1 MWLRSSVPC
10 LVAVTLWACTTITE
24 DQPARKNPA
33 PTGPEPIPV
42 VVVPVPVPVP
52 NAPTPVPAA
61 TPSPTTGATP
71 APAPTP
77 APTSAPAAQSC
88 PLPRGNGSGN
98 DCPMLTPSFL
108 KEVDAALTAVVA
120 ENPQW
125 FDLKKTRGGCENCYF
140 VLKADEYVNR
150 VAELVTKDGICG
162 HYDGEELAVKNS
174 NSFNDQYD
182 IFTSDGYIRR
192 QLGSYRSTCRPAWF

>member
-1 MWLRSSVPC
+1 MQLRSTVPS
-10 LVAVTLWACTTITE
+10 LIAVTILACTTITE
-24 DQPARKNPA
+24 EKPGRKNPV

-42 VVVPVPVPVP
+42 VVVPVPVPA
-52 NAPTPVPAA
+52 APTPTPAA
-61 TPSPTTGATP
+61 TPTPNPGATP
-71 APAPTP
+71 APTPTQAP
-77 APTSAPAAQSC
+77 SAQNC
-88 PLPRGNGSGN
+88 PLPPGNGSGN
-98 DCPMLTPSFL
+98 SCPLQSPTFL
-108 KEVDAALTAVVA
+108 KEVEAALTAVVA

-140 VLKADEYVNR
+140 ILKPDQYVTR
-150 VAELVTKDGICG
+150 VAELITKDGICG
-162 HYDGEELAVKNS
+162 HYDGEELAVKNT

>member
-1 MWLRSSVPC
+1 MWLRSTVPS
-10 LVAVTLWACTTITE
+10 LIAVTILACTTITE
-24 DQPARKNPA
+24 EQPARKNPV

-52 NAPTPVPAA
+52 NAPTPAPAA
-61 TPSPTTGATP
+61 TPTPNPAATP
-71 APAPTP
+71 APAPTQ
-77 APTSAPAAQSC
+77 APAAQSC
-88 PLPRGNGSGN
+88 PLPRGTGSGN
-98 DCPMLTPSFL
+98 NCPLQSPTFL
-108 KEVDAALTAVVA
+108 KEVEAALTAVVA

-125 FDLKKTRGGCENCYF
+125 FDLKKTRGGCQNCYQI
-140 VLKADEYVNR
+140 LKADEYVNR
-150 VAELVTKDGICG
+150 VAELITKDGICG

>member
-1 MWLRSSVPC
+1 MRARSMLPG
-10 LVAVTLWACTTITE
+10 LVLVNLWACTTITE
-24 DQPARKNPA
+24 EPGGRKNPL
-33 PTGPEPIPV
+33 PTGTEPIPV
-42 VVVPVPVPVP
+42 VVVPVPVPV
-52 NAPTPVPAA
+52 
-61 TPSPTTGATP
+61 

-77 APTSAPAAQSC
+77 APTPTPNPAATPAPAPTAPPAAASC
-88 PLPRGNGSGN
+88 PLPRGTGAGTN
-98 DCPMLTPSFL
+98 CPLQSPSFL
-108 KEVDAALTAVVA
+108 REVEAALTAVVA

-140 VLKADEYVNR
+140 ILKPDNYVRR
-150 VAELVTKDGICG
+150 VAELITKDGLCG

-192 QLGSYRSTCRPAWF
+192 QYGSYRSTCKPAWF

>member
-1 MWLRSSVPC
+1 MF
-10 LVAVTLWACTTITE
+10 WACTTITE
-24 DQPARKNPA
+24 EQPARKNPV

-42 VVVPVPVPVP
+42 VVVPVPVP
-52 NAPTPVPAA
+52 A
-61 TPSPTTGATP
+61 
-71 APAPTP
+71 APTP
-77 APTSAPAAQSC
+77 APAATPTPATPTPNPGPTPTPGPAAQSC
-88 PLPRGNGSGN
+88 PLPKGNGSGN

-140 VLKADEYVNR
+140 VKRADLYPDR
-150 VAELVTKDGICG
+150 VAELITKNGICG
-162 HYDGEELAVKNS
+162 HYDGEELAVKNT

-192 QLGSYRSTCRPAWF
+192 QFGSYRSTCRPAWF